1 MDYVSL
7 LNQVWQHYTNP
18 SVNTGIW
25 ISPPVVDFTPVTGTT
40 LHPVQWQCKLEFL
53 DCTGQAVNSTK
64 ALAKQD
70 AARQVAWQLH
80 RQGKLSGFSLRWRY
94 N

>member
-7 LNQVWQHYTNP
+7 LNQVWQHHINLA
-18 SVNTGIW
+18 VNTGVFVA
-25 ISPPVVDFTPVTGTT
+25 PPIADFTPVSGTT
-40 LHPVQWQCKLEFL
+40 LHPVQWQCKLDFL
-53 DCTGQAVNSTK
+53 DCTGQAVNTSK

-70 AARQVAWQLH
+70 AARQIAWQLH
-80 RQGKLSGFSLRWRY
+80 RQGKLSGYTIRWRF